1 MRLFTRKD
9 TLSPRASRNLSAQL
23 NTVLQYKE
31 DVLPQRG
38 RVLNKVN
45 VIQISQF
52 TATQTDFSRLRGCQW
67 LTDNIIDMFLRR
79 YVQEV
84 IPRTHCFTT
93 HFMEEMLEV
102 EDSKVLYEYE
112 KVQNW
117 SDHIIGGLFELKY
130 HVKR

>member
-1 MRLFTRKD
+1 M
-9 TLSPRASRNLSAQL
+9 L
-23 NTVLQYKE
+23 NE
-31 DVLPQRG
+31 
-38 RVLNKVN
+38 VN

-84 IPRTHCFTT
+84 VPRTHCFTT
-93 HFMEEMLEV
+93 HFMEEMLEE
-102 EDSKVLYEYE
+102 EDSKVLYDYE

-117 SDHIIGGLFELKY
+117 SDHIIGGLFNLKRLFVPININDQ
-130 HVKR
+130 H